1 MPFSG
6 ASSRWLQRYAPA
18 LLAVALI
25 IAMSISLA
33 WQAAGWL
40 RLQRSPVAVAAS
52 PVSHESIRSDPTRLA
67 RLFGT
72 SAQDPNAPPPAT
84 NLDLVLKGSFVQSD
98 PKLSSAII
106 QRQGDKPHRYA
117 VGGEISDGVKLH
129 AVYRD
134 RVELQRGGRLESLPF
149 PHRSGDCWPARTT
162 LQARTTRSN
171 NCKACRMRTLQHCAS
186 AWTPCA
192 SRWKPRPSQNPPKK
206 TRASPRPRLRKATDP
221 MSQPLLRALFAPS
234 SRSYVPAV
242 LLSLALGI
250 QAAHAENNGGNAF
263 VPAGNQQE
271 AHWTINLKD
280 ADIRE
285 FIDQIS
291 EITGETF
298 VVDPRVKG
306 QVSVVSKAQLSL
318 SEVYQLFLSVMST
331 HGFTV
336 VAQGDQA
343 RIVPNAEAK
352 TEAGGGQSA
361 PDRLET
367 RVIQVQQS
375 PVSELIPL
383 IRPLVPQ
390 YGHLAAVPSANALI
404 ISDRSAN
411 IARIEDV
418 IRQLDQKGS
427 HDYSV
432 INLRYGWVMDA
443 AEVLNNAM
451 SRGQAKGAAGA
462 QVIADARKPP
472 DHPRPAAGARQLVQ
486 LAQSLDTLTA
496 RSANTRVIR
505 LRHNDAKTLA
515 ETLGQISEGMK
526 NNGGQG
532 GEQTGGGR
540 PSNILIRADESTNAL
555 VLLADP
561 DTVNALEDIVRQ
573 LDVPRAQV
581 LVEAAIV
588 EISGDI
594 QDAVGV
600 QWAIN
605 KGGMGGTKTNFANT
619 GLSIG
624 TLLQSL
630 EQQGTGIHPRRR
642 HRRHRQQQLRRAG
655 HRALGQHQE
664 QPAVDP
670 EPVDPGQPE
679 SGDSGRPERTVPDRL
694 LHHQQRR
701 FEQPVH
707 HRGAQGYRR
716 QPQGHSAHQRRRGPA
731 PGDRAGD
738 LGPAAQRPAAQQYR
752 PDHQQALDQE
762 HHPRRERPSD
772 RDRRPDPGRRFPS
785 RVEGSPARGHPIAR
799 SPVPFHQ
806 GHTQAQP
813 DGLPASYGGP
823 RQRRSRRALG
833 QEIQRHPGHRR
844 HSRPGGRPSI
854 LPTNANQLFDGQAVD
869 LRELKTE

>member
-1 MPFSG
+1 
-6 ASSRWLQRYAPA
+6 
-18 LLAVALI
+18 
-25 IAMSISLA
+25 
-33 WQAAGWL
+33 
-40 RLQRSPVAVAAS
+40 
-52 PVSHESIRSDPTRLA
+52 
-67 RLFGT
+67 
-72 SAQDPNAPPPAT
+72 
-84 NLDLVLKGSFVQSD
+84 
-98 PKLSSAII
+98 
-106 QRQGDKPHRYA
+106 
-117 VGGEISDGVKLH
+117 
-129 AVYRD
+129 
-134 RVELQRGGRLESLPF
+134 
-149 PHRSGDCWPARTT
+149 
-162 LQARTTRSN
+162 
-171 NCKACRMRTLQHCAS
+171 
-186 AWTPCA
+186 
-192 SRWKPRPSQNPPKK
+192 
-206 TRASPRPRLRKATDP
+206 
-221 MSQPLLRALFAPS
+221 MSQPLFRALFTPT

-250 QAAHAENNGGNAF
+250 QAAHAENSGGNAF

-432 INLRYGWVMDA
+432 INLRYGGVMDA

-462 QVIADARKPP
+462 QVIADARTNRLIILGPP
-472 DHPRPAAGARQLVQ
+472 QARAKLVQ
-486 LAQSLDTLTA
+486 LAQSLDTPTA
-496 RSANTRVIR
+496 RSATTRVIR
-505 LRHNDAKTLA
+505 LRHNAAKTLA

-555 VLLADP
+555 ILLADP

-605 KGGMGGTKTNFANT
+605 KGGMGGTRTNFGNT

-624 TLLQSL
+624 TLLQALKDDKPPALPDGAIVGIGSSSFGALVTALSANSKSNLLSTPSL
-630 EQQGTGIHPRRR
+630 LTLDNQKAEILVGQNVPFNTGSYTTNSEGSSNPFTTVERKDIGVNLKVTPHINDGAALRLEIEQEISSIAPSV
-642 HRRHRQQQLRRAG
+642 QQVSNTDIITNKRSIKSTILAENGQVIVLGGLIQDDVVQAESKVPLLGDIPWLGKLFRSTKDTHTKRNLMVFLRPTVVLDGAG
-655 HRALGQHQE
+655 LA
-664 QPAVDP
+664 AI
-670 EPVDPGQPE
+670 
-679 SGDSGRPERTVPDRL
+679 SGKKYSDIRV
-694 LHHQQRR
+694 
-701 FEQPVH
+701 
-707 HRGAQGYRR
+707 
-716 QPQGHSAHQRRRGPA
+716 
-731 PGDRAGD
+731 
-738 LGPAAQRPAAQQYR
+738 
-752 PDHQQALDQE
+752 LD
-762 HHPRRERPSD
+762 
-772 RDRRPDPGRRFPS
+772 GRRSP
-785 RVEGSPARGHPIAR
+785 EGRG
-799 SPVPFHQ
+799 
-806 GHTQAQP
+806 
-813 DGLPASYGGP
+813 
-823 RQRRSRRALG
+823 
-833 QEIQRHPGHRR
+833 
-844 HSRPGGRPSI
+844 SI
-854 LPTNANQLFDGQAVD
+854 LPSSAGQLFDGQTVD
-869 LRELKTE
+869 LRDLKAE

>member
-1 MPFSG
+1 
-6 ASSRWLQRYAPA
+6 
-18 LLAVALI
+18 
-25 IAMSISLA
+25 
-33 WQAAGWL
+33 
-40 RLQRSPVAVAAS
+40 
-52 PVSHESIRSDPTRLA
+52 
-67 RLFGT
+67 
-72 SAQDPNAPPPAT
+72 
-84 NLDLVLKGSFVQSD
+84 
-98 PKLSSAII
+98 
-106 QRQGDKPHRYA
+106 
-117 VGGEISDGVKLH
+117 
-129 AVYRD
+129 
-134 RVELQRGGRLESLPF
+134 
-149 PHRSGDCWPARTT
+149 
-162 LQARTTRSN
+162 
-171 NCKACRMRTLQHCAS
+171 
-186 AWTPCA
+186 
-192 SRWKPRPSQNPPKK
+192 
-206 TRASPRPRLRKATDP
+206 

-250 QAAHAENNGGNAF
+250 QAAHAENSGGNAF

-462 QVIADARKPP
+462 QVIADARTNRLIILGPP
-472 DHPRPAAGARQLVQ
+472 QARAKLVQ
-486 LAQSLDTLTA
+486 LAQSLDTPTA

-555 VLLADP
+555 ILLADP

-605 KGGMGGTKTNFANT
+605 KGGMGGTRTNFGNT

-624 TLLQSL
+624 TLLQALKDDKPPALPDGAIVGIGSSSFGALVTALSANSKSNLLSTPSL
-630 EQQGTGIHPRRR
+630 LTLDNQKAEILVGQNVPFNTGSYTTNSEGSSNPFTTVERKDIGVNLKVTPHINDGAALRLEIEQEISSIAPSV
-642 HRRHRQQQLRRAG
+642 QQVSNTDIITNKRSIKSTILAENGQVIVLGGLIQDDVVQAESKVPLLGDIPWLGKLFRSTKDTHTKRNLMVFLRPTVVLDGAG
-655 HRALGQHQE
+655 LA
-664 QPAVDP
+664 AI
-670 EPVDPGQPE
+670 
-679 SGDSGRPERTVPDRL
+679 SGKKYSDIRV
-694 LHHQQRR
+694 
-701 FEQPVH
+701 
-707 HRGAQGYRR
+707 
-716 QPQGHSAHQRRRGPA
+716 
-731 PGDRAGD
+731 
-738 LGPAAQRPAAQQYR
+738 
-752 PDHQQALDQE
+752 LD
-762 HHPRRERPSD
+762 
-772 RDRRPDPGRRFPS
+772 GRRSP
-785 RVEGSPARGHPIAR
+785 EGRG
-799 SPVPFHQ
+799 
-806 GHTQAQP
+806 
-813 DGLPASYGGP
+813 
-823 RQRRSRRALG
+823 
-833 QEIQRHPGHRR
+833 
-844 HSRPGGRPSI
+844 SI
-854 LPTNANQLFDGQAVD
+854 LPSSAGQLFDDQTVD
-869 LRELKTE
+869 LRDLKAE

>member
-1 MPFSG
+1 
-6 ASSRWLQRYAPA
+6 
-18 LLAVALI
+18 
-25 IAMSISLA
+25 
-33 WQAAGWL
+33 
-40 RLQRSPVAVAAS
+40 
-52 PVSHESIRSDPTRLA
+52 
-67 RLFGT
+67 
-72 SAQDPNAPPPAT
+72 
-84 NLDLVLKGSFVQSD
+84 
-98 PKLSSAII
+98 
-106 QRQGDKPHRYA
+106 
-117 VGGEISDGVKLH
+117 
-129 AVYRD
+129 
-134 RVELQRGGRLESLPF
+134 
-149 PHRSGDCWPARTT
+149 
-162 LQARTTRSN
+162 
-171 NCKACRMRTLQHCAS
+171 
-186 AWTPCA
+186 
-192 SRWKPRPSQNPPKK
+192 
-206 TRASPRPRLRKATDP
+206 
-221 MSQPLLRALFAPS
+221 MSQPLFRALFAPT

-250 QAAHAENNGGNAF
+250 QAAHAEDSGRNAF

-462 QVIADARKPP
+462 QVIADARTNRLIILGPP
-472 DHPRPAAGARQLVQ
+472 QARAKLVQ
-486 LAQSLDTLTA
+486 LAQSLDTPTA

-555 VLLADP
+555 ILLADP

-605 KGGMGGTKTNFANT
+605 KGGMGGTRTNFGNT

-624 TLLQSL
+624 TLLQALKDDKPPVLPDGAIVGIGSSSFGALVTALSANSKSNLLSTPSL
-630 EQQGTGIHPRRR
+630 LTLDNQKAEILVGQNVPFNTGSYTTNSEGSSNPFTTVERKDIGVNLKVTPHINDGAALRLEIEQEISSIAPSV
-642 HRRHRQQQLRRAG
+642 QQVSNTDIITNKRSIKSTILAENGQVIVLGGLIQDDVVQAESKVPLLGDIPWLGKLFRSTKDTHTKRNLMVFLRPTVVLDGAG
-655 HRALGQHQE
+655 LA
-664 QPAVDP
+664 AI
-670 EPVDPGQPE
+670 
-679 SGDSGRPERTVPDRL
+679 SGKKYSDIRV
-694 LHHQQRR
+694 
-701 FEQPVH
+701 
-707 HRGAQGYRR
+707 
-716 QPQGHSAHQRRRGPA
+716 
-731 PGDRAGD
+731 
-738 LGPAAQRPAAQQYR
+738 
-752 PDHQQALDQE
+752 LD
-762 HHPRRERPSD
+762 
-772 RDRRPDPGRRFPS
+772 GRRSP
-785 RVEGSPARGHPIAR
+785 EGRG
-799 SPVPFHQ
+799 
-806 GHTQAQP
+806 
-813 DGLPASYGGP
+813 
-823 RQRRSRRALG
+823 
-833 QEIQRHPGHRR
+833 
-844 HSRPGGRPSI
+844 SI
-854 LPTNANQLFDGQAVD
+854 LPSSAGQLFDGQTVD
-869 LRELKTE
+869 LRDLKAE

>member
-1 MPFSG
+1 
-6 ASSRWLQRYAPA
+6 
-18 LLAVALI
+18 
-25 IAMSISLA
+25 
-33 WQAAGWL
+33 
-40 RLQRSPVAVAAS
+40 
-52 PVSHESIRSDPTRLA
+52 
-67 RLFGT
+67 
-72 SAQDPNAPPPAT
+72 
-84 NLDLVLKGSFVQSD
+84 
-98 PKLSSAII
+98 
-106 QRQGDKPHRYA
+106 
-117 VGGEISDGVKLH
+117 
-129 AVYRD
+129 
-134 RVELQRGGRLESLPF
+134 
-149 PHRSGDCWPARTT
+149 
-162 LQARTTRSN
+162 
-171 NCKACRMRTLQHCAS
+171 
-186 AWTPCA
+186 
-192 SRWKPRPSQNPPKK
+192 
-206 TRASPRPRLRKATDP
+206 

-250 QAAHAENNGGNAF
+250 QAAHAENSGGNAF

-462 QVIADARKPP
+462 QVIADAR
-472 DHPRPAAGARQLVQ
+472 
-486 LAQSLDTLTA
+486 T
-496 RSANTRVIR
+496 NR
-505 LRHNDAKTLA
+505 LIIL
-515 ETLGQISEGMK
+515 
-526 NNGGQG
+526 
-532 GEQTGGGR
+532 QTGGGR

-630 EQQGTGIHPRRR
+630 ESNK
-642 HRRHRQQQLRRAG
+642 A
-655 HRALGQHQE
+655 
-664 QPAVDP
+664 
-670 EPVDPGQPE
+670 PE
-679 SGDSGRPERTVPDRL
+679 SIPDGAIVGIGSSSFGALVTALSANTKSNLLSTPSLLTLDNQKAEILVGQNVPFQTGSYTTNSEGSSNPFTTVERKDIGVSLKVTPHINDGAALRL
-694 LHHQQRR
+694 EIEQEISALLPNAQQRNNTDLITSKR
-701 FEQPVH
+701 SIKSTILAENGQVIVIGGLIQDDVSQAESKVPLLGDIPLLGRLFRSTKDTHTKRNLMVFLRPTVV
-707 HRGAQGYRR
+707 RD
-716 QPQGHSAHQRRRGPA
+716 SAGLAALSGKKYSDIRVIDGTRGP
-731 PGDRAGD
+731 
-738 LGPAAQRPAAQQYR
+738 
-752 PDHQQALDQE
+752 E
-762 HHPRRERPSD
+762 
-772 RDRRPDPGRRFPS
+772 
-785 RVEGSPARGHPIAR
+785 
-799 SPVPFHQ
+799 
-806 GHTQAQP
+806 
-813 DGLPASYGGP
+813 
-823 RQRRSRRALG
+823 
-833 QEIQRHPGHRR
+833 
-844 HSRPGGRPSI
+844 GRPSI

>member
-1 MPFSG
+1 
-6 ASSRWLQRYAPA
+6 
-18 LLAVALI
+18 
-25 IAMSISLA
+25 
-33 WQAAGWL
+33 
-40 RLQRSPVAVAAS
+40 
-52 PVSHESIRSDPTRLA
+52 
-67 RLFGT
+67 
-72 SAQDPNAPPPAT
+72 
-84 NLDLVLKGSFVQSD
+84 
-98 PKLSSAII
+98 
-106 QRQGDKPHRYA
+106 
-117 VGGEISDGVKLH
+117 
-129 AVYRD
+129 
-134 RVELQRGGRLESLPF
+134 
-149 PHRSGDCWPARTT
+149 
-162 LQARTTRSN
+162 
-171 NCKACRMRTLQHCAS
+171 
-186 AWTPCA
+186 
-192 SRWKPRPSQNPPKK
+192 
-206 TRASPRPRLRKATDP
+206 

-250 QAAHAENNGGNAF
+250 QVAHAEDSGRNAF

-390 YGHLAAVPSANALI
+390 YGHLAAVPSTNALI

-462 QVIADARKPP
+462 QVIADARTNRLIILGPP
-472 DHPRPAAGARQLVQ
+472 QARAKLVQ
-486 LAQSLDTLTA
+486 LAQSLDTPTA

-555 VLLADP
+555 ILPADP

-605 KGGMGGTKTNFANT
+605 KGGMGGTRTNFGNT

-624 TLLQSL
+624 TLLQALKDDKPPALPDGAIVGIGSSSFGALVTALSANSKSNLLSTPSL
-630 EQQGTGIHPRRR
+630 LTLDNQKAEILVGQNVPFNTGSYTTNSEGSSNPFTTVERKDIGVNLKVTPHINDGAALRLEIEQEISSIAPSV
-642 HRRHRQQQLRRAG
+642 QQVSNTDIITNKRSIKSTILAENGQVIVLGGLIQDDVVQAESKVPLLGDIPWLGKLFRSTKDTHTKRNLMVFLRPTVVLDGAG
-655 HRALGQHQE
+655 LA
-664 QPAVDP
+664 AI
-670 EPVDPGQPE
+670 
-679 SGDSGRPERTVPDRL
+679 SGKKYSDIRV
-694 LHHQQRR
+694 
-701 FEQPVH
+701 
-707 HRGAQGYRR
+707 
-716 QPQGHSAHQRRRGPA
+716 
-731 PGDRAGD
+731 
-738 LGPAAQRPAAQQYR
+738 
-752 PDHQQALDQE
+752 LD
-762 HHPRRERPSD
+762 
-772 RDRRPDPGRRFPS
+772 GRRSP
-785 RVEGSPARGHPIAR
+785 EGRG
-799 SPVPFHQ
+799 
-806 GHTQAQP
+806 
-813 DGLPASYGGP
+813 
-823 RQRRSRRALG
+823 
-833 QEIQRHPGHRR
+833 
-844 HSRPGGRPSI
+844 SI
-854 LPTNANQLFDGQAVD
+854 LPSSAGQLFDGQTVD
-869 LRELKTE
+869 LRDLKAE